1 MRKEEQQRRQ
11 GTAMHS
17 LFRGQRTE
25 PPQEP
30 SLYRPGEPRGV
41 TQKTETNTAVSKGGV
56 SQLSFRLPKCLRTIF
71 QNILDPLKPKT
82 LVPNIFSI

>member
-1 MRKEEQQRRQ
+1 VSAGDDNAQTFRGLRPEPLQEHLLHKTEEQW
-11 GTAMHS
+11 GM
-17 LFRGQRTE
+17 GRTE
-25 PPQEP
+25 I
-30 SLYRPGEPRGV
+30 
-41 TQKTETNTAVSKGGV
+41 TTAISKRRA